1 MNCRRLV
8 PDVRRD
14 DELDRLIRWALHGV
28 VAGAQP
34 SPRVWHNVHEQ
45 LSPPPVP
52 LTAPERR
59 EYSLWQRSA
68 RGLWDWTTDAL
79 TNFFTQ
85 EWDERFARQRN
96 SRRWRDY
103 LTLAMPS
110 TITLMM
116 AAC

>member
-14 DELDRLIRWALHGV
+14 DELDRLIRWALYGL

-34 SPRVWHNVHEQ
+34 SPQVWHNVREQ
-45 LSPPPVP
+45 LAPSSAQ
-52 LTAPERR
+52 LAAPERR
-59 EYSLWQRSA
+59 EYSPWQRSA
-68 RGLWDWTTDAL
+68 RGLWNWTTDAL
-79 TNFFTQ
+79 SNFFTQ
-85 EWDERFARQRN
+85 EWDDRFARQRN

-103 LTLAMPS
+103 LALAMPS
-110 TITLMM
+110 TITMMM